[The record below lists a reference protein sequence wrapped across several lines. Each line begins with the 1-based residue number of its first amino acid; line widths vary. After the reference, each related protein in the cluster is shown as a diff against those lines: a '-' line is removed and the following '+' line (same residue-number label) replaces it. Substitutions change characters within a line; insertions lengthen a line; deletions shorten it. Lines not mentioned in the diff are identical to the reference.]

1 MSGENTVEILIEC
14 EIWGGW
20 DVMEKRLKIF
30 DGAFRVI
37 VEKIIKINDVFQEI
51 RTQNSPKRKLI
62 NYSVEWKFKSHL

>member
-1 MSGENTVEILIEC
+1 
-14 EIWGGW
+14 
-20 DVMEKRLKIF
+20 MEKRLKIF

-62 NYSVEWKFKSHL
+62 NYSVE